1 MFSQTLRSASLL
13 AALFVGAA
21 VLPLQLRA
29 QQGATADRENS
40 AAQAATV
47 ATPAPV
53 AAAETAPLA
62 GPRAAPAGITRP
74 VQANPL
80 GLADPQGQQGAHV
93 GAGSNI
99 ALMVV
104 GAAAVVIGVAVGG
117 TGGYLIAVG
126 GAVVGLLGLYRYIK

>member
-1 MFSQTLRSASLL
+1 MFSQSLRSSALL
-13 AALFVGAA
+13 AALFVGAT
-21 VLPLQLRA
+21 VLTSTLRA
-29 QQGATADRENS
+29 QQSVAADRDQS
-40 AAQAATV
+40 AAQASTV
-47 ATPAPV
+47 ATPAPI
-53 AAAETAPLA
+53 AAAEAAPLA
-62 GPRAAPAGITRP
+62 GPRVAPAGITRP

-80 GLADPQGQQGAHV
+80 GLAQPQGQQGAHV

-104 GAAAVVIGVAVGG
+104 GAAAVVVGVALGN